1 MSTEVRQ
8 EADRFVISVDGTDAG
23 FTAYHDADDR
33 RTFPHTELDD
43 AFSGQGL
50 SGVLVEAALTATREE
65 GLRIVPV
72 CPLVAHWLTKHSEF
86 DDVVDTP
93 STS

>member
-1 MSTEVRQ
+1 MADTSVRQ

-23 FTAYHDADDR
+23 FTEYSDADGR

-50 SGVLVEAALTATREE
+50 SSVLVEFAMKATRDA

-72 CPLVAHWLTKHSEF
+72 CALVKHWLTKHPEF
-86 DDVVDTP
+86 DDIVD
-93 STS
+93 